1 MLDYRIKT
9 FLTLYD
15 EMNYRKTA
23 VRLNMT
29 QPGVTQHIHFIENHY
44 GVKLFSYNGKTLEK
58 TKNADILKR
67 YVESVMAEEQDAIN
81 EFYKKEKRHKQGF
94 SCLCL
99 NFNIMRLYLQLF

>member
-81 EFYKKEKRHKQGF
+81 EFYKKEKRRFKYRRYKNNRRV
-94 SCLCL
+94 C
-99 NFNIMRLYLQLF
+99 FNACCA